1 MGIYL
6 NTSIKH
12 ILGDHAH
19 VGDIRG
25 DGMIFA
31 IEFVRDKDSRTFFD
45 AADKIGLQVASSLL
59 S

>member
-1 MGIYL
+1 
-6 NTSIKH
+6 
-12 ILGDHAH
+12 
-19 VGDIRG
+19 
-25 DGMIFA
+25 MISA

>member
-12 ILGDHAH
+12 ILEDHAQ

-31 IEFVRDKDSRTFFD
+31 IEFVRDKDICTFFD

>member
-6 NTSIKH
+6 STSIKH

-31 IEFVRDKDSRTFFD
+31 IELVRDKDSRTFFD
-45 AADKIGLQVASSLL
+45 AADSIGLQVASLLL